1 MSAFEVVQ
9 ALVGL
14 GCLVGV
20 LWLVVLLVRDRT
32 PGRALLNLM
41 AVVEVLL
48 VVHLVLGVVRAT
60 TAAPAGLATWE
71 YVGYLVGAVLLV
83 PVGVVW
89 SSGERTRGG
98 TAVLLVTHDPAEAAR
113 LGDRIVLLRE
123 DGLGEWHPEPA
134 RPAAAARAHDAPAVL
149 AMQAELMR
157 RLMA

>member
-20 LWLVVLLVRDRT
+20 LWLVVLIVRDRT

-41 AVVEVLL
+41 AAIEVLL
-48 VVHLVLGVVRAT
+48 LVHLVLGVVRAT
-60 TAAPAGLATWE
+60 TDAPSGLATWE

-98 TAVLLVTHDPAEAAR
+98 TAVLLVALLVVPFMFLRLHD
-113 LGDRIVLLRE
+113 I
-123 DGLGEWHPEPA
+123 W
-134 RPAAAARAHDAPAVL
+134 AV
-149 AMQAELMR
+149 AGG
-157 RLMA
+157 